1 MQQTRHDRRVV
12 TSNAS
17 YAVAIVE
24 RPSVRQLECLVSVA
38 DHGSFRKAATALGIS
53 QPALSAQVQAV
64 EDLLA
69 VQVFER
75 DRRSVLVTPAGEEI
89 VGRARIALESI
100 DAVSDAARRR
110 SEPLVGPLRLGV
122 IPTVAPYWLPALLPA
137 VRKRFP
143 RLELILREDQTARLL
158 AQLASGQIDAAL
170 LALPVPGDVT
180 CAQIAREDFL
190 LAAPRGASLLKKRGR
205 LSEQDLEDETVLLLE
220 DGHCLRDQALA
231 VCERGGAVE
240 AMEVRAT
247 SLPTLV
253 QMVAGGRGVPLL
265 PEAAADA
272 LVQPR
277 GPVEVAPLG
286 KPPPG
291 RTLGLA
297 WRTSSARLREFRL
310 LAEVMSEEAARFL
323 AKLHS

>member
-1 MQQTRHDRRVV
+1 M
-12 TSNAS
+12 
-17 YAVAIVE
+17 AIVE
-24 RPSVRQLECLVSVA
+24 RPSVRQLECLVAVA

-89 VGRARIALESI
+89 VGRARLALESI

-170 LALPVPGDVT
+170 VALPVPGDVT

-205 LSEQDLEDETVLLLE
+205 LSEKDLEDETVLLLE

-240 AMEVRAT
+240 SMEVRAT

-253 QMVAGGRGVPLL
+253 QMVAGGMGVTLL

-277 GPVEVAPLG
+277 GPVEVAALG

-310 LAEVMSEEAARFL
+310 LAEVMTEEATRFL
-323 AKLHS
+323 AKLHA